1 MELLIAKNQRLN
13 YKKLN
18 LLCQLI
24 RKFTP
29 QNMATILAF
38 NVYASLKIEGVLI
51 LIHEFNNNFIK
62 SLYLKS
68 FVKKVLLS

>member
-1 MELLIAKNQRLN
+1 
-13 YKKLN
+13 
-18 LLCQLI
+18 
-24 RKFTP
+24 
-29 QNMATILAF
+29 MAMILAF